1 MTNEMSMEELLKDYD
16 LKTLREGE
24 IIKGKILSVTSN
36 EVIVNINYMKDGI
49 IPKNEYVYNEEEDLQ
64 NIAKVDDSIEVM
76 ILKLNDGEGN
86 LILSKKRVDVIN
98 SWKDLGKNFKNKETL
113 KVTPKEEVK
122 GGLIFYIDNI
132 RVFIPASQCFNERGK
147 DIKTLIGNEIEVRI
161 IEFNE
166 KDKKV
171 VASRRVLLEEERKD
185 KIEEVWKSLNKGEKV
200 RGRVSRLVNFGAF
213 VDIGGLEG
221 LVHLNDLSWKRVVKP
236 EQVVNLGDEVEVYI
250 LDFDKEKNRI
260 SLALKDIL
268 NDPWNTAQEDLKVND
283 VVEGTIVKFISV
295 GAIVEV
301 KDGIEG
307 LVHLSE
313 ISEERVVKPSDVL
326 SLNQKVNVKILD
338 INKENKRVSLSIK
351 DAIERPKEDYS
362 EFLDKED
369 GVALGD
375 IFGDKLKNLFK

>member
-98 SWKDLGKNFKNKETL
+98 SWKDLGKNFKSKETL

>member
-98 SWKDLGKNFKNKETL
+98 SWKDLGKNFKSKETL

-295 GAIVEV
+295 GAIVDI